1 WLRPQGS
8 RHLGIL
14 YFCWRCSHT
23 ATEPST
29 RTHSPGDAGSRLGA
43 PVGVMSHSDEGPRP
57 DLLNTSAI
65 SAVSGSFAVAR
76 LRMTKLGMCLHTF
89 SSRGVHLRDLRGS
102 SPAARNEINEK
113 FDEEITKSLRTKPR
127 I

>member
-1 WLRPQGS
+1 MLGWRNSPGAAGRRRSKASCWLRSQGS

-29 RTHSPGDAGSRLGA
+29 RTRSPGDAGSRLGA
-43 PVGVMSHSDEGPRP
+43 PVDVMSHSDEGPRP

-65 SAVSGSFAVAR
+65 SAVSGSFTR
-76 LRMTKLGMCLHTF
+76 CGGLRC
-89 SSRGVHLRDLRGS
+89 
-102 SPAARNEINEK
+102 
-113 FDEEITKSLRTKPR
+113 
-127 I
+127 